1 MFRLE
6 RVEPASFRADYAKRA
21 DFCELFERE
30 MKPLYLLAFLLTA
43 NHQDSETCFAAAV
56 DEALEE
62 PVVFKEWAE
71 SWVKRSLVRNAIG
84 IVSPASTRSGD
95 RRDLWNRGQEEAPGD
110 NEIDAVTQLAPLE
123 RFVFVMSI
131 LERYSIWDCSVLLGC
146 SMTKVIQA
154 RMRALR
160 RRSNLEA
167 RFPEVEA
174 PGSHSVAVACPR
186 LQRQGSLGTIVSE
199 LR

>member
-6 RVEPASFRADYAKRA
+6 RVGTASFRAHYAKRA

-43 NHQDSETCFAAAV
+43 NHQDAEKCFAAAI

-62 PVVFKEWAE
+62 PAVFKEWAE
-71 SWVKRSLVRNAIG
+71 SWVKRSLIRNAVG
-84 IVSPASTRSGD
+84 IVSPASTRSGGN
-95 RRDLWNRGQEEAPGD
+95 RDLWNRGQEEAPGD

-131 LERYSIWDCSVLLGC
+131 LERYSIWDCSLILGC
-146 SMTKVIQA
+146 SMKKIVQA
-154 RMRALR
+154 RKRALH
-160 RRSNLEA
+160 RRSNPDATFPELEA
-167 RFPEVEA
+167 PV
-174 PGSHSVAVACPR
+174 SQYVAVA
-186 LQRQGSLGTIVSE
+186 
-199 LR
+199 